1 MTSPP
6 IWSPQ
11 NTSSSQMARFTR
23 HIEKKHGVKL
33 PTYDELHQWSVDHSA
48 EFWESIWQDFS
59 IIHSQPYNTVI
70 KNGDAFHNTQWFV
83 GSRLNYAENLLRRR
97 DEHIALVAYLDNGQ
111 RTSITYKALY
121 EKVNALAHHF
131 KEQGI
136 TVGDRIAG
144 VVANTIET
152 VIAML
157 ATTSIG
163 AIWSSC
169 SPDFGISASLDRFSQ
184 IQPKILMAVDG
195 YYYGSKTI
203 DCIDKI
209 VALHEQLTVTQTIV
223 IPLLNKQNEHTLTN
237 HKSIITW
244 QAIMQKNT
252 ASELVFEQL
261 PFNHPLFILYS
272 SGTTG
277 KPKCIVHSA
286 GGTLIQHIKEHRL
299 HTDLGDKDVIFYFTT
314 CGWMMWNWLISSL
327 ACEGTIVLY
336 DGNPLVTDNALLD
349 IIDKEKISVFGSSA
363 KFFDMLNK
371 KNICAKKNHSLDSLK
386 TILSTGS
393 PLVAERFEYIY
404 SSFKKDIL
412 LASISGGT
420 DIVSCFLLGNPT
432 LPVYAGQLQSA
443 GLGMDVQIFNEQ
455 GESITQEQG
464 ELVCTQPFPCCPI
477 GFWND
482 DNNER
487 FIQAYFSRFPNTW
500 AHGDYAERTAQGSYI
515 IYGRSD
521 TVLNPGG
528 VRIGTAEIY
537 RQVEKIASVKESI
550 AVGQQWDDD
559 ERVILF
565 VVMQDNV
572 TLDSAIIDSIRAMI
586 RTNTTPRHMPA
597 KILQVSDIPKTH
609 SGKITEK
616 AVNQIVNYNEKKM
629 GLSVD
634 QFISNIDTI
643 QNPESLNAYINRP
656 ELLS

>member
-1 MTSPP
+1 MNDKP
-6 IWSPQ
+6 IWSPS
-11 NTSSSQMARFTR
+11 NITASQMAKFTR
-23 HIEKKHGVKL
+23 YVENKYAVNL
-33 PTYDELHQWSVDHSA
+33 PTYEDLHQWSVNYSA
-48 EFWESIWQDFS
+48 EFWESVWQEYS
-59 IIHSQPYNTVI
+59 ITYSQPYTTVI
-70 KNGDAFHNTQWFV
+70 KNGNAFYNTQWFV
-83 GSRLNYAENLLRRR
+83 GSRLNYAENLLQRR
-97 DEHIALVAYLDNGQ
+97 DEHTALVAYLDNGQ
-111 RTSITYKALY
+111 RTCITYTALY
-121 EKVNALAHHF
+121 EKVNGLAHHF
-131 KEQGI
+131 REQGV
-136 TVGDRIAG
+136 TVGDRVAG

-169 SPDFGISASLDRFSQ
+169 SPDFGIPASLDRFSQ
-184 IQPKILMAVDG
+184 IQPKLLIAVDG
-195 YYYGSKTI
+195 YYYGGKTI
-203 DCIDKI
+203 DCTDKI
-209 VALHEQLTVTQTIV
+209 AALDEQLAVTQTII
-223 IPLLNKQNEHTLTN
+223 IPLLNSQIGNTLVN
-237 HKSIITW
+237 HKNIISW
-244 QAIMQKNT
+244 QVIMQKKIT
-252 ASELVFEQL
+252 SELVFEQL
-261 PFNHPLFILYS
+261 PFDHPLFILYS

-299 HTDLGDKDVIFYFTT
+299 HTNMDDKDVVFYFTT

-327 ACEGTIVLY
+327 ACGSTIVLY

-349 IIDKEKISVFGSSA
+349 LIDKEKISVFGSSA
-363 KFFDMLNK
+363 KFFDILE
-371 KNICAKKNHSLDSLK
+371 KNNIQANKNHSLDSLK

-432 LPVYAGQLQSA
+432 LPVYAGKLQSA
-443 GLGMDVQIFNEQ
+443 GLGMEVKIFNEQ
-455 GESITQEQG
+455 GESVENKKG

-477 GFWND
+477 GFWD
-482 DNNER
+482 DNDNER
-487 FIQAYFSRFPNTW
+487 FIQAYFSRFPNIW
-500 AHGDYAERTAQGSYI
+500 AHGDYVEKTAQGGYI

-559 ERVILF
+559 ERIILF
-565 VVMQDNV
+565 VVMKDNI
-572 TLDSAIIDSIRAMI
+572 TLDSTIVDSIRAMI

-597 KILQVSDIPKTH
+597 KILQVSDIPKTY

-616 AVNQIVNYNEKKM
+616 IVNQIVNYNENKAS
-629 GLSVD
+629 LNLN
-634 QFISNIDTI
+634 QFIMNIDTI
-643 QNPESLNAYINRP
+643 QNPESLNAYVNRP
-656 ELLS
+656 ELFS

>member
-48 EFWESIWQDFS
+48 EFWENIWQDFS

-327 ACEGTIVLY
+327 ACESTIVLY
-336 DGNPLVTDNALLD
+336 DGNPLATDNVLLD
-349 IIDKEKISVFGSSA
+349 IIDKENISVFGSSA
-363 KFFDMLNK
+363 KFFDMLSK
-371 KNICAKKNHSLDSLK
+371 KNIRANKNHSLDSLK

>member
-1 MTSPP
+1 MIFCSIP
-6 IWSPQ
+6 
-11 NTSSSQMARFTR
+11 SSS
-23 HIEKKHGVKL
+23 
-33 PTYDELHQWSVDHSA
+33 
-48 EFWESIWQDFS
+48 
-59 IIHSQPYNTVI
+59 
-70 KNGDAFHNTQWFV
+70 
-83 GSRLNYAENLLRRR
+83 
-97 DEHIALVAYLDNGQ
+97 
-111 RTSITYKALY
+111 
-121 EKVNALAHHF
+121 
-131 KEQGI
+131 
-136 TVGDRIAG
+136 
-144 VVANTIET
+144 
-152 VIAML
+152 
-157 ATTSIG
+157 
-163 AIWSSC
+163 
-169 SPDFGISASLDRFSQ
+169 
-184 IQPKILMAVDG
+184 
-195 YYYGSKTI
+195 
-203 DCIDKI
+203 
-209 VALHEQLTVTQTIV
+209 
-223 IPLLNKQNEHTLTN
+223 
-237 HKSIITW
+237 
-244 QAIMQKNT
+244 
-252 ASELVFEQL
+252 
-261 PFNHPLFILYS
+261 
-272 SGTTG
+272 
-277 KPKCIVHSA
+277 
-286 GGTLIQHIKEHRL
+286 
-299 HTDLGDKDVIFYFTT
+299 
-314 CGWMMWNWLISSL
+314 
-327 ACEGTIVLY
+327 
-336 DGNPLVTDNALLD
+336 
-349 IIDKEKISVFGSSA
+349 
-363 KFFDMLNK
+363 
-371 KNICAKKNHSLDSLK
+371 
-386 TILSTGS
+386 
-393 PLVAERFEYIY
+393 

>member
-11 NTSSSQMARFTR
+11 NASSSQMARFTR

-33 PTYDELHQWSVDHSA
+33 PTYDALHQWSVDHSA

-59 IIHSQPYNTVI
+59 IIHSQPYNKVI

-121 EKVNALAHHF
+121 ENVNVLAHHL

-184 IQPKILMAVDG
+184 IQPKILLAVDG
-195 YYYGSKTI
+195 YYYGSKMI

-209 VALHEQLTVTQTIV
+209 VTLHEKLAVTQTII
-223 IPLLNKQNEHTLTN
+223 IPLLNKQNKHTLAN

-244 QAIMQKNT
+244 QVIMQKKT

-299 HTDLGDKDVIFYFTT
+299 HIDLDDKDVIFYFTT

-327 ACEGTIVLY
+327 ACESTVVLY

-349 IIDKEKISVFGSSA
+349 IIDKENISIFGSSA

-371 KNICAKKNHSLDSLK
+371 KNIRANKNHSLNSLK

-455 GESITQEQG
+455 GESVTQEQG
-464 ELVCTQPFPCCPI
+464 ELVCTKPFPCCPI

-487 FIQAYFSRFPNTW
+487 FIQAYFSRFPNIW
-500 AHGDYAERTAQGSYI
+500 AHGDYVERTAQGSYI

-550 AVGQQWDDD
+550 AIGQQWDDD

-565 VVMQDNV
+565 VVMQDNI
-572 TLDSAIIDSIRAMI
+572 TLDSAIMDSIRAMI

-597 KILQVSDIPKTH
+597 KILQVNDIPKTH

-616 AVNQIVNYNEKKM
+616 TVNQIVNYNEKKM

-643 QNPESLNAYINRP
+643 QNPASLNAYVNRP
-656 ELLS
+656 ELLN